1 MQLCRKD
8 TDLLPPDIAS
18 LCANNDE
25 TPYPCYI
32 SVEGRDEKED
42 EIHENG

>member
-1 MQLCRKD
+1 LG
-8 TDLLPPDIAS
+8 A

-42 EIHENG
+42 EINRNG